1 MLPLLL
7 VDHGGPIGVPL
18 LTMEISN
25 LSTQLLDPTLELQ
38 NAWHEDIILPP
49 KLISGV
55 VWAQILFHKC
65 FGSSLTNKW
74 DGVGRLKPE
83 FKTPLCL
90 TRV

>member
-38 NAWHEDIILPP
+38 NA
-49 KLISGV
+49 
-55 VWAQILFHKC
+55 
-65 FGSSLTNKW
+65 
-74 DGVGRLKPE
+74 
-83 FKTPLCL
+83 
-90 TRV
+90 